1 MLLLLPMLSSLT
13 TAAAAAAAAAG
24 AMSMEFLHHAQI
36 ANLGDG
42 SRQFGAPPHVSKELA
57 AAHRHVLAWKE
68 PEGGP
73 SYSED
78 PPHAHDQKASVN

>member
-13 TAAAAAAAAAG
+13 AASRSLAP
-24 AMSMEFLHHAQI
+24 EFLHYAQI
-36 ANLGDG
+36 ANLGG
-42 SRQFGAPPHVSKELA
+42 VSHQFVDPPHVSKELA